1 MYDIE
6 KHCFLPGVLN
16 DVNMNISKNIEC
28 NTTYSLSMLYK
39 INHLFIRCYLFTY
52 FFCDIQENLNLSG
65 LHFSNTIWY
74 FITLKKYGQDLAFNH
89 LISVKYINIVFL
101 LVLAL

>member
-1 MYDIE
+1 
-6 KHCFLPGVLN
+6 
-16 DVNMNISKNIEC
+16 MNISKNIEC
-28 NTTYSLSMLYK
+28 NTTYKAFSMLYK

-52 FFCDIQENLNLSG
+52 FFCDIQENWNLSG

-74 FITLKKYGQDLAFNH
+74 FITVKKYGQDLAFNH

-101 LVLAL
+101 LVLALSEQNVNS